1 MLENTICV
9 ILTGGQSRRMGTDK
23 ALLPLD
29 GEALCLRLAEEF
41 APLVPVYFAVDRA
54 GRFPTGRFGELVDR
68 FPGQGPLNGIV
79 SAFRGSDAAFALLV
93 ATDMPCCTPAAA
105 ERLAGAIG
113 GHDACLYG
121 NEPLFGLYTRRCL
134 PVAEACLAAG
144 QNAMR
149 GFLDQIS
156 TRRLSADDPALFT
169 NLNTPEELQ
178 AFRHRHETE

>member
-1 MLENTICV
+1 MLDNTICV
-9 ILTGGQSRRMGTDK
+9 ILTGGKSRRMGTDK
-23 ALLPLD
+23 AVLPLD

-54 GRFPTGRFGELVDR
+54 GRFPTGRFGELADR

-79 SAFRGSDAAFALLV
+79 SAFRGSGAAYALLI
-93 ATDMPCCTPAAA
+93 ATDMPCCTRAAA
-105 ERLAGAIG
+105 ECLTGAIG

-121 NEPLFGLYTRRCL
+121 DEPLFGLYARSCL
-134 PVAEACLAAG
+134 PAAEACLAAG

-149 GFLDQIS
+149 GFLGRIDAL
-156 TRRLSADDPALFT
+156 RLAPDDPALFT

-178 AFRHRHETE
+178 AFIHTK